1 MTKLCSVIN
10 PNVQSCAIQSGR
22 PSPNDFQIPSLF
34 AWKSFFCQNLHLGWI
49 FGSASFKISDFT
61 PALHLPAGYGI
72 QSALGG
78 RKLCQIWQNFFSH
91 RSQKKCTL
99 FIWEGRR
106 PPWPSWQEA
115 PSGWGPRNA
124 WKCSLWKPSPCT
136 AGQCRY
142 LREQLKYEKISS
154 ENEFTVKV
162 ELSLCTGGQCHD
174 LETKMK
180 MKVLKNIFWA
190 VIFIIGVGW
199 RIRMDYW
206 DDQDDEDG
214 GGNDNEMLTDFEI
227 NFGEVVKVRGVVNGP
242 HLKIKMLKI

>member
-1 MTKLCSVIN
+1 MFKV
-10 PNVQSCAIQSGR
+10 VQFKVGDPLQMIFRSRLFLHENHFFVKICTSAGFLDQPLSK
-22 PSPNDFQIPSLF
+22 FQTLLRHYICPLVMGFNRRWEEGNF
-34 AWKSFFCQNLHLGWI
+34 AK
-49 FGSASFKISDFT
+49 FGKIS
-61 PALHLPAGYGI
+61 
-72 QSALGG
+72 SAIGV
-78 RKLCQIWQNFFSH
+78 
-91 RSQKKCTL
+91 KKCTL

-174 LETKMK
+174 LETKIK

-190 VIFIIGVGW
+190 VICIIGVGW

-227 NFGEVVKVRGVVNGP
+227 NFGEVVKVRGVVNGL